1 MPRLQPA
8 LIRQAALEN
17 RFLPLLLRICRDL
30 PSARNEL
37 RWLHEHACETVASIR
52 HTAQKGKI
60 PTSSS
65 GRKDYEEGTLSSVN
79 GTFSVNFERSIQSRR
94 TSDGVH
100 SIAARL
106 NGKHPRNRYF
116 STTHTLRR
124 GAAKDA
130 NKSKGTRR
138 IQLPSHKV
146 NPNEVNPDRLFQNHH
161 GFRKHLVHPG
171 VSVKRYETK
180 PPAYIK
186 ARNLRGEDLRKLVEV
201 KDGEKVLAEPAA
213 AGEAPKESAVNAADL
228 TTPSGI
234 GGEDITAGF
243 PMSEIGLHKIQDLDD
258 KPKEQ
263 PSLLR
268 TRFPSSQPDTTDTT
282 ASTGELQSK
291 SSSGDPSHDEVEKLR
306 IRKFL
311 SNSVSKRTAGMPLQ
325 YILGSQPFGDL
336 DIRTPKGV
344 LIPRPETEGYT
355 EHVAKYLRTVVAG
368 LAKDTRSAKD
378 RKIRILDLCTGS
390 GCMGLLVHS
399 ILKPAKPPTSGS
411 PWIWPERF
419 ELEILGVDLS
429 GPCVA
434 IANYN
439 LRHNLSMGSL
449 HPDAERD
456 VSFKEGD
463 VLKLAK
469 LAGED
474 DQLSNRI
481 LEFLNDRP
489 NVPDESTWDVVIANP
504 PYISPRDYAPGG
516 RTETSVRKY
525 EPKLALVPDD
535 ATSVH
540 PGDLFYWPLSRISQA
555 VGAKLLVVEVGDSD
569 QARRV
574 HFMLGKNF
582 RYQAM
587 LSGESM
593 HIECWRD
600 DGAIRTLRNLGPSF
614 GRDTPKL
621 FEEARAIFLFTG
633 DFAEQRQREIPPYE
647 ETAHPEIESTADMQ
661 IEEND
666 AEMTENSHS
675 DRVEDGEQNKGSATQ
690 DQTSMMKDSDA
701 DTTSSDIA
709 FLAIQSLDEDTAPE
723 GTGRHD
729 LANADSDDK
738 YNTVQQQTST
748 IADADPLTLSPE
760 EALAATQMS
769 DGTALPG
776 TTSPSEVPDEGNA
789 DRQKSEAT
797 KKALRQLE
805 AALNM
810 PGSVKTPKDMKA
822 DISESFQRIVAE
834 IDKATTLGTHSESN
848 LSNPLPVKFEPFQR

>member
-8 LIRQAALEN
+8 LIRRAALEN

-52 HTAQKGKI
+52 HTAQDGSI
-60 PTSSS
+60 PTSLS

-79 GTFSVNFERSIQSRR
+79 GNFSVNFERNIQSRR
-94 TSDGVH
+94 SSDGVH

-106 NGKHPRNRYF
+106 NGKHARNRYF
-116 STTHTLRR
+116 STTHTLKR
-124 GAAKDA
+124 GTTKDP

-138 IQLPSHKV
+138 IKLPSDKF
-146 NPNEVNPDRLFQNHH
+146 NPNEVDPDRLFQNHY
-161 GFRKHLVHPG
+161 GFRKHLVHRG
-171 VSVKRYETK
+171 VSVKRYDTK
-180 PPAYIK
+180 PPTYIE
-186 ARNLRGEDLRKLVEV
+186 ARNLRGEGLRKLVEV
-201 KDGEKVLAEPAA
+201 KEGEKDLAESTAA
-213 AGEAPKESAVNAADL
+213 EEAPNEPAVNAADL
-228 TTPSGI
+228 TKPSGI

-243 PMSEIGLHKIQDLDD
+243 PMPDIRPHKIQDLDD
-258 KPKEQ
+258 KPKKRT
-263 PSLLR
+263 SL
-268 TRFPSSQPDTTDTT
+268 FPNGFPASHPVPTDTA
-282 ASTGELQSK
+282 ASTGDLQSK
-291 SSSGDPSHDEVEKLR
+291 SSGGDPSHNEIEKLR

-311 SNSVSKRTAGMPLQ
+311 SNSISKRTAGMPLQ

-355 EHVAKYLRTVVAG
+355 EHIAKYLRTVVAG
-368 LAKDTRSAKD
+368 LAKATGLAKD

-399 ILKPAKPPTSGS
+399 ILKPAKPTTSGS

-429 GPCVA
+429 SPCVA

-439 LRHNLSMGSL
+439 LQHNLSMKSL

-456 VSFKEGD
+456 ISFREGD

-469 LAGED
+469 LARED
-474 DQLSNRI
+474 EQLSNRI

-489 NVPDESTWDVVIANP
+489 NVSSESTWDVIIANP

-516 RTETSVRKY
+516 RTESSVRKY

-555 VGAKLLVVEVGDSD
+555 VGAKLLVMEVGDSD

-600 DGAIRTLRNLGPSF
+600 DGAIRTLRNLGPRF
-614 GRDTPKL
+614 GRDTPEL

-633 DFAEQRQREIPPYE
+633 HFAEQRQRESPPYE
-647 ETAHPEIESTADMQ
+647 NTAHPQIAGTADMQ

-666 AEMTENSHS
+666 AELTENSHS
-675 DRVEDGEQNKGSATQ
+675 ERVEDSEQTKGSATQ
-690 DQTSMMKDSDA
+690 DQTSMMKESDA
-701 DTTSSDIA
+701 DTTSSEIA

-723 GTGRHD
+723 WTGRHD
-729 LANADSDDK
+729 LANTDSDDK

-748 IADADPLTLSPE
+748 IADADPSTHSPE
-760 EALAATQMS
+760 EALAANQIS
-769 DGTALPG
+769 DESASPDTM
-776 TTSPSEVPDEGNA
+776 SPSNVSEEGNA
-789 DRQKSEAT
+789 DHQKSEAT

-834 IDKATTLGTHSESN
+834 IDKATTLGKHSESN
-848 LSNPLPVKFEPFQR
+848 LSKPLLMKFEPFQR